1 MSSHAAGRGPGRV
14 LRMLTGADESILDT
28 VPTERARYT
37 AMGGV
42 VLGTA
47 LMAMFSMT
55 VALICVFD
63 GFHPSILLFVPVW
76 GGFILFL
83 DRWLMSSTAASHG
96 WARFRKMLPRLGL
109 AVVFGVIIAEPLLLG
124 VFNAAIEK
132 RIMDDRLASVER
144 YESDLKQCNPIP
156 GSPEDATDAAA
167 RNEPKCTDRL
177 RFAVKSDTR
186 PIEREIDATQDE
198 IDVTKKDVDADDKKY
213 AELEDLARKECN
225 GTDGPGLTGERGQ
238 GENCGRLRDEAEQFR
253 EDQRMD
259 ANHAKLKLLND
270 KITRLNADLSG
281 KRTDAAGQIN
291 ETIAQRVAD
300 YKGNQREIGLL
311 ERLGALGDLV
321 DENGHMRAAEWAL
334 RLFFVAVDSLPVL
347 LKFLSGYSS
356 YDRVVADR
364 ATSQRRAQRVAT
376 ETERRRRV
384 IQEELARIQ
393 MNAEHASAVNKV
405 EFDARMRHVDVEVLR
420 ENLTD
425 SRAEYL
431 LHDSPTLPLTTVPPP
446 AGRPRGGEHGDGGYR

>member
-1 MSSHAAGRGPGRV
+1 MSGAAHRRGPGRA
-14 LRMLTGADESILDT
+14 LRALTGADESILDA
-28 VPTERARYT
+28 VPSERSRYT

-63 GFHPSILLFVPVW
+63 GYHPSILLFVPVW
-76 GGFILFL
+76 GAFILCL
-83 DRWLMSSTAASHG
+83 DRWLMSSGAASHTL
-96 WARFRKMLPRLGL
+96 ARFWKMVPRLLL

-132 RIMDDRLASVER
+132 RIKDDRLASVAQ

-156 GSPEDATDAAA
+156 GSPEDAPNATAKND
-167 RNEPKCTDRL
+167 PKCEKL

-186 PIEREIDATQDE
+186 ATEREIEATQAE
-198 IDVTKKDVDADDKKY
+198 INTLKADLDADDKEY
-213 AELEDLARKECN
+213 AKMEDLARRECN
-225 GTDGPGLTGERGQ
+225 GTPGAGLTGRS
-238 GENCGRLRDEAEQFR
+238 GEGPNCRRLRGKADEFR
-253 EDQRMD
+253 RDQRMD
-259 ANHAKLKLLND
+259 ANQAKLKQLNEKVTLLN
-270 KITRLNADLSG
+270 TQLGG
-281 KRTDAAGQIN
+281 KRTDAGGQIN
-291 ETIAQRVAD
+291 QTIAERVAD
-300 YKGNQREIGLL
+300 FKGNQREIGLL

-321 DENGHMRAAEWAL
+321 EENGHMRAAEWAL
-334 RLFFVAVDSLPVL
+334 RLFFVGVDSLPVL
-347 LKFLSGYSS
+347 LKFLNGYSN

-364 ATSQRRAQRVAT
+364 TAGRRRAERVST

-431 LHDSPTLPLTTVPPP
+431 LHDSPTLPLTVPPP
-446 AGRPRGGEHGDGGYR
+446 AGLPHDSGSGDGRYR

>member
-1 MSSHAAGRGPGRV
+1 MAERGPGRA
-14 LRMLTGADESILDT
+14 LRLLTGADESILDA
-28 VPTERARYT
+28 VPSERARYT

-144 YESDLKQCNPIP
+144 YESDLKLCNPVP
-156 GSPEDATDAAA
+156 GSPGDAPDARAK
-167 RNEPKCTDRL
+167 NDEKCAGLPFT
-177 RFAVKSDTR
+177 VKSDTTA
-186 PIEREIDATQDE
+186 IEKEIADTNTQIDE
-198 IDVTKKDVDADDKKY
+198 LKKEVDADAKEY
-213 AELEDLARKECN
+213 AKMEDLARRECN
-225 GTDGPGLTGERGQ
+225 GTPGAGLTGQSGQ
-238 GENCGRLRDEAEQFR
+238 GPNCRRLRDKADEFR
-253 EDQRMD
+253 RDQQMV
-259 ANHAKLKLLND
+259 ANQAKLKELNEKVIKLNTD
-270 KITRLNADLSG
+270 LGNTRAA
-281 KRTDAAGQIN
+281 AAGQIN

-300 YKGNQREIGLL
+300 YKSNQREIGLL

-321 DENGHMRAAEWAL
+321 D
-334 RLFFVAVDSLPVL
+334 
-347 LKFLSGYSS
+347 
-356 YDRVVADR
+356 
-364 ATSQRRAQRVAT
+364 
-376 ETERRRRV
+376 
-384 IQEELARIQ
+384 
-393 MNAEHASAVNKV
+393 
-405 EFDARMRHVDVEVLR
+405 
-420 ENLTD
+420 
-425 SRAEYL
+425 
-431 LHDSPTLPLTTVPPP
+431 
-446 AGRPRGGEHGDGGYR
+446 